1 TFSSFSISSSAPV
14 YRYSSSGIYFWTL
27 HEVNTAKA
35 MLSIIKKLILPNRML
50 FSAFI
55 AVFLSI
61 SSFSLGLFFLHFFF
75 KQIFIL
81 VEFFRKY
88 EGNSVD
94 ENLSVNDVFILI
106 FTEAFHTESSVF
118 GNEIFN
124 GYIPDY
130 RSAFFACLVCSL
142 NIYFATYTQ
151 NKPIIKQFFLSC
163 DV

>member
-1 TFSSFSISSSAPV
+1 
-14 YRYSSSGIYFWTL
+14 
-27 HEVNTAKA
+27 
-35 MLSIIKKLILPNRML
+35 
-50 FSAFI
+50 
-55 AVFLSI
+55 
-61 SSFSLGLFFLHFFF
+61 
-75 KQIFIL
+75 IL

-163 DV
+163 DIKLSTVLRSISLIIGITIQPKIEF